1 MSEVAA
7 GVSCSR
13 VLTSEAPSLVTTSGG
28 ESAAARWLRV
38 AGARVRTRLSGGEHN
53 TDHWHRRERI
63 PGPGSPPP
71 PRQPPTLG
79 WCHVNTSTN
88 IATEDPEKTRRHELT
103 CIDRYRYSVH
113 HAFLRER
120 NLPKDCK
127 KQSIS
132 IRPLVS
138 THHTRLG
145 RHGPRCLE

>member
-1 MSEVAA
+1 M
-7 GVSCSR
+7 SCSR
-13 VLTSEAPSLVTTSGG
+13 VLTSEDPSLATPSGG
-28 ESAAARWLRV
+28 ESGAARWLTV

-63 PGPGSPPP
+63 PGP
-71 PRQPPTLG
+71 PRYLHHQPPTLG

-132 IRPLVS
+132 IRPLGS
-138 THHTRLG
+138 IHHTRLG
-145 RHGPRCLE
+145 WHGPRCLE